1 MTVPK
6 DLRNFQEIV
15 GVEEYF
21 FAFNEQIRIVPLL
34 CKHKTGLISLC

>member
-1 MTVPK
+1 MAVPK

-21 FAFNEQIRIVPLL
+21 FAINEQIRIVPSALQ
-34 CKHKTGLISLC
+34 TQDWFD